1 MDTKIEEIKRLLNGE
16 CEDITIHNVSAQW
29 YRMNVDMDYKGDRPL
44 DIVQITYDYD
54 LYAMPNYMTLQ
65 EYNNKTPEQIA
76 TEWEI

>member
-1 MDTKIEEIKRLLNGE
+1 MDAKIEKIKKLLNGE
-16 CEDITIHNVSAQW
+16 CEDITVHNVSANW
-29 YRMNVDMDYKGDRPL
+29 YRMNADMDYKGDEPL
-44 DIVQITYDYD
+44 DIVQITYDYE

>member
-1 MDTKIEEIKRLLNGE
+1 MEAKIEKIKRLLNGK

-29 YRMNVDMDYKGDRPL
+29 YRMNVDMYYTGEQPVE
-44 DIVQITYDYD
+44 IVQCTYGYD

>member
-1 MDTKIEEIKRLLNGE
+1 MEAKIEKIKRLLNGK

-29 YRMNVDMDYKGDRPL
+29 YRMNVDMYYTGEQPVE
-44 DIVQITYDYD
+44 IVQCTYGYD

-65 EYNNKTPEQIA
+65 EYNSKTPEQIA